1 VKVGGGESK
10 DLLLSLPL
18 PLPLSLL
25 LPLPLPLPFLQLK
38 QHAVILSEGWPYF
51 GQTQSKDLRPFLL
64 LLLLLLLP
72 LLLLLLFARPKRKLS
87 S

>member
-38 QHAVILSEGWPYF
+38 QHAVILSEV
-51 GQTQSKDLRPFLL
+51 
-64 LLLLLLLP
+64 
-72 LLLLLLFARPKRKLS
+72 
-87 S
+87 